1 VSKRDF
7 SKTETKSYQPQTF
20 KQLCI
25 RYNNLFQERNMDV
38 VISILKKVHIK
49 LKHYKYAHKTCSSFC
64 KSRPWSHCRILV

>member
-49 LKHYKYAHKTCSSFC
+49 LKHYTNMPIKYVLLSANQGHDHTAGF
-64 KSRPWSHCRILV
+64 W